1 MTQRRFETAIT
12 KMFGIRHPVLCG
24 GLMWLS
30 NADYV
35 AAVAR
40 AGGLGFITSRSFKDL
55 GRFRAEIQKCR
66 DLAQGS
72 PIGVNLYMTGRDA
85 DDSVNQSY
93 VDVLVDEGVK
103 AVETAA
109 NTPRSVLPRL
119 KEAGCTVIH
128 KASVVRHA
136 EKAVQDGAD
145 AVVIVGM
152 ECGGHPGLDFI
163 GSMVQGAIAPDRI
176 KVPVV
181 LGGGFGTGRQLVAA
195 LAMGAAGIML
205 GTRMLV
211 AKEIWADERIKQ
223 RVIDSDEGG
232 SRLVLSSL
240 RKTYRVMNNATAR
253 KVAELEDAG
262 ETDFEVYRP
271 LVQGS
276 FQVEAY
282 ESGDP
287 EKGLLSM
294 GQSAVFADRIA
305 SVEEIYGEIMD
316 DAEHSLDKLRQVT
329 LGM

>member
-55 GRFRAEIQKCR
+55 GHFRAEIQKCR
-66 DLAQGS
+66 DLAQGN

-136 EKAVQDGAD
+136 EKAVRDGAD

-195 LAMGAAGIML
+195 LAMGAAGVML

-223 RVIDSDEGG
+223 RVIDADEGG

-240 RKTYRVMNNATAR
+240 RKTYRVMDNTTAR
-253 KVAELEDAG
+253 KVAELEAAG

-305 SVEEIYGEIMD
+305 PVEEIYGEIMD
-316 DAEHSLDKLRQVT
+316 DAERSLDKLRRVT

>member
-1 MTQRRFETAIT
+1 MSAARFDTALT
-12 KMFGIRHPVLCG
+12 KLFGIRHPVLCG

-30 NADYV
+30 NAQYV

-55 GRFRAEIQKCR
+55 GRFRAEIQACR
-66 DLAQGS
+66 DLAQGN

-85 DDSVNQSY
+85 DDSVNQAY
-93 VDVLVDEGVK
+93 VDVLIGEGVK

-109 NTPRSVLPRL
+109 NSPARILPRL

-136 EKAVQDGAD
+136 EKAVRDGAD

-163 GSMVQGAIAPDRI
+163 GSMVQGAIAPERI
-176 KVPVV
+176 SVPVV

-223 RVIDSDEGG
+223 RVIDADEGA
-232 SRLVLSSL
+232 SRLVMSSL
-240 RKTYRVMNNATAR
+240 RKTYRVLDNATAR
-253 KVAELEDAG
+253 KVAELEATG
-262 ETDFEVYRP
+262 ETDFEAYRP

-282 ESGDP
+282 ESGDAD
-287 EKGLLSM
+287 KGLLSM

-305 SVEEIYGEIMD
+305 SVAEIYDEIVA
-316 DAEHSLDKLRQVT
+316 DAERA
-329 LGM
+329 LGRLAAITIGG

>member
-1 MTQRRFETAIT
+1 MTQARFDTAIT
-12 KMFGIRHPVLCG
+12 RLFGIRHPVLCG

-30 NADYV
+30 TAPYV

-55 GRFRAEIQKCR
+55 GAFRAEIQKAR
-66 DLAQGS
+66 DLAEGN

-85 DDSVNQSY
+85 DDSVNQAY
-93 VDVLVDEGVK
+93 VDVLIDEGVR

-109 NTPRSVLPRL
+109 NSPRSVLPRL

-136 EKAVQDGAD
+136 EKAAQAGAD

-163 GSMVQGAIAPDRI
+163 GSMVQGAIAPDRLQ
-176 KVPVV
+176 VPVV

-211 AKEIWADERIKQ
+211 AKEIWADDRIKQ
-223 RVIDSDEGG
+223 RVIDADEGA

-240 RKTYRVMNNATAR
+240 RKTYRVLDNATAR
-253 KVAELEDAG
+253 KVAELEAAG

-287 EKGLLSM
+287 DKGLLSM

-305 SVEEIYGEIMD
+305 PVADIYAEIIN
-316 DAEHSLDKLRQVT
+316 DADKAVARLQGSLLSR
-329 LGM
+329 